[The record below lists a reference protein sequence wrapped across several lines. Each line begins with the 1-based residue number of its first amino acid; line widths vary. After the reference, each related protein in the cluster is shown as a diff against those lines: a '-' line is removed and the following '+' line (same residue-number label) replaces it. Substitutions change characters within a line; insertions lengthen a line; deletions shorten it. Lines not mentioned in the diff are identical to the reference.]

1 MRVQDALPSSPALPS
16 ECVRDTLAQ
25 QTLGLGRAAGQR
37 QRRRFH
43 LHPVLPRFGAALGW
57 ASPVGTVPSVTGT
70 SSSVRCLSSF
80 STFPFT
86 LHSQKGFNVTES
98 DSKAWLLVFLF
109 PGPWLSHPRAEASL
123 CLHQEQRRLES
134 LFILSEHQIHPTSAA
149 GGSRPPLL
157 DFQDGGI
164 GLHDGHDDPVNVIL
178 QAEVDLL
185 LLLDCFHE
193 LISGDRADL
202 CCQGLREGG

>member
-1 MRVQDALPSSPALPS
+1 MRVRDALPSLPALPG

-25 QTLGLGRAAGQR
+25 QMLGLGWAAGGGQR
-37 QRRRFH
+37 CRFH
-43 LHPVLPRFGAALGW
+43 LHPDVPWFGASL
-57 ASPVGTVPSVTGT
+57 GTVPSATGT
-70 SSSVRCLSSF
+70 SCSVPCLSSF
-80 STFPFT
+80 SRFPFSP
-86 LHSQKGFNVTES
+86 LHSQKGFKVTES
-98 DSKAWLLVFLF
+98 DSKAWLLAFLF
-109 PGPWLSHPRAEASL
+109 PGPWLSHPRPEASL

-134 LFILSEHQIHPTSAA
+134 LFILSEHQIRPTSAA

-157 DFQDGGI
+157 DFQDGGV

-202 CCQGLREGG
+202 SCQGLGEGG